1 MKQLVL
7 ATLGLIVAA
16 GGAQAQIGATGQ
28 RPTTRPTVNPF
39 LSSGRPTSPLTPQQ
53 ADTLRLLGQQLAP
66 GGALSQQPGPDPT
79 LGITGHPV
87 RYNYYSHYYTFPFPR
102 FGPTSGAGGAP
113 PVQPGIGA
121 PPGAQGSQFG
131 MAPPPANIGILIAP

>member
-7 ATLGLIVAA
+7 ATVGLMVAV
-16 GGAQAQIGATGQ
+16 GGAQAQIGATGS
-28 RPTTRPTVNPF
+28 RPTTRPLVNPF
-39 LSSGRPTSPLTPQQ
+39 TPGSRQTSPLTPQQ
-53 ADTLRLLGQQLAP
+53 ANTLNLLGQQLAP
-66 GGALSQQPGPDPT
+66 GGTLSQQPGPDPQ

-102 FGPTSGAGGAP
+102 FGPTSGGGAP
-113 PVQPGIGA
+113 PVQPGFGA
-121 PPGAQGSQFG
+121 PPSAQGAQFG